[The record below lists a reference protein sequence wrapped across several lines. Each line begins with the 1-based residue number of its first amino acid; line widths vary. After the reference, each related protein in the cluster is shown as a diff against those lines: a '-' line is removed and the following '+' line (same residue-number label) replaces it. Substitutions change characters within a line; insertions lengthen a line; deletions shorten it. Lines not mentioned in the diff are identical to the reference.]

1 MTACIQTVK
10 KFSQETGL
18 SQTKIRELIRQKV
31 IPEVPRTAD
40 ESMQLIN
47 CTLLEWKLR
56 SNLIE
61 IPLSERSQ
69 KRTNVAPLRPK
80 VV

>member
-1 MTACIQTVK
+1 MPAVMQTVK
-10 KFSQETGL
+10 KFSEESGL
-18 SQTKIRELIRQKV
+18 STSKVKELIRQKV
-31 IPEVPRTAD
+31 IPEVPRTDSDA
-40 ESMQLIN
+40 MQLIN

-56 SNLIE
+56 SNLVE

-69 KRTNVAPLRPK
+69 KRTNVAQFHSN